1 MIKLILVA
9 AGGAIGAI
17 LRHLTNKLSI
27 RFFGSSDVYT
37 GTVFANIIGCFLAG
51 FALAYFSHTEIAS
64 ENLRYFL
71 TIGILGSLTTFS
83 TFASEAF
90 QLIQKP
96 GKKLFLYL
104 LYQVV
109 VTLAMLIAGF
119 GITAWIL
126 GGYNG

>member
-9 AGGAIGAI
+9 GGGAIGAI

-27 RFFGSSDVYT
+27 KYFGSSDVYT
-37 GTVFANIIGCFLAG
+37 GTMFANIIGCLLAG
-51 FALAYFSHTEIAS
+51 SVLAYFSYS
-64 ENLRYFL
+64 EFISDNLRYFI
-71 TIGILGSLTTFS
+71 TIGILGSYTTFS

-109 VTLAMLIAGF
+109 VTFAALIAGF

-126 GGYNG
+126 RGFNG